1 MFSEDERVEANAD
14 FDEPKDEIA
23 ERIFRIRS
31 KYIPC
36 PQETKVRQY
45 IDRLY
50 RTGRGNPAIGES
62 PDMLAI
68 LGPARSGKTRTTL
81 EWYLQ
86 HPCYVEATAEHYRD
100 IMPVLFVRCP
110 GKATM
115 KALFKKIQIGRAH
128 V

>member
-1 MFSEDERVEANAD
+1 
-14 FDEPKDEIA
+14 
-23 ERIFRIRS
+23 
-31 KYIPC
+31 
-36 PQETKVRQY
+36 
-45 IDRLY
+45 
-50 RTGRGNPAIGES
+50 
-62 PDMLAI
+62 MLAI

-115 KALFKKIQIGRAH
+115 KALFKKIRSEERRVGKECVSKCRSRWSPYHYKKTQLHRRSPLVLYKRIH
-128 V
+128 ENM

>member
-81 EWYLQ
+81 ERSEEHTSELQ
-86 HPCYVEATAEHYRD
+86 SLMRISYAAFC
-100 IMPVLFVRCP
+100 
-110 GKATM
+110 M
-115 KALFKKIQIGRAH
+115 KKTKTKQ
-128 V
+128 

>member
-62 PDMLAI
+62 PDMRSEEHTSELPSLMRSSYAVFC
-68 LGPARSGKTRTTL
+68 LTTKTPPRRWYPA
-81 EWYLQ
+81 E
-86 HPCYVEATAEHYRD
+86 
-100 IMPVLFVRCP
+100 I
-110 GKATM
+110 
-115 KALFKKIQIGRAH
+115 
-128 V
+128 